1 MAQFRAYSPRVEVL
15 GEVVLSFVNVMGA
28 FKSIAL
34 DILQAN
40 GIEDPRADD
49 WYPQQAWL
57 DSFREIARKVGP
69 NTLYQIGRQ
78 LPQQYYFP
86 PGVDSLESVLED
98 LDDAYRK
105 SHRGGEVGHY
115 RFRVLGMRTA
125 QMTCDNPYPCDFDR
139 GVIQALAEKFEPPGS
154 LVDVRHED
162 DAPCK
167 KNGAE
172 SCVYTITW

>member
-1 MAQFRAYSPRVEVL
+1 MAQFKAFTPGVEVL

-28 FKSIAL
+28 FKRIAL
-34 DILQAN
+34 DILRSN
-40 GIEDPRADD
+40 GIDDPQPGA
-49 WYPQQAWL
+49 WVSQQAWL
-57 DSFREIARKVGP
+57 DAFAAIADKVGP

-78 LPQQYYFP
+78 IPQQYIFP
-86 PGVDSLESVLED
+86 AGVDSIESVLAD

-115 RFRVLGMRTA
+115 EFRILGMRTG
-125 QMTCDNPYPCDFDR
+125 QMTCQSPYPCDFDR
-139 GVIQALAEKFEPPGS
+139 GIIGALAERFEPEGS

-167 KNGAE
+167 KDGAE
-172 SCVYTITW
+172 SCVFTITW